1 MRKQALFI
9 LILAFAVF
17 AGSHESYLHIISYD
31 GSSTLTK
38 TVDVSNSPDVF
49 DDEKLEL
56 INQFCHESTFLNC
69 GVDQNT
75 RAIGVTEELKPGFHY
90 SFASSEG
97 MPDITYSVV
106 IKKIPTG
113 LFDSQFNRILVA
125 ANLTEM
131 AYASTSILN
140 LNNPEIVQ
148 TAERLRTSSST
159 ITYEVRMPT
168 DVASADAGNIM
179 PVISGTS
186 ATFNLVDVMSEQSF
200 MTVESRQFNAV
211 QLGIVAMLIVMVAL
225 GIYFKMHGKKHTQVK
240 GNK

>member
-1 MRKQALFI
+1 
-9 LILAFAVF
+9 
-17 AGSHESYLHIISYD
+17 
-31 GSSTLTK
+31 
-38 TVDVSNSPDVF
+38 
-49 DDEKLEL
+49 
-56 INQFCHESTFLNC
+56 
-69 GVDQNT
+69 
-75 RAIGVTEELKPGFHY
+75 
-90 SFASSEG
+90 
-97 MPDITYSVV
+97 YSVV